1 MPDLSASLALLT
13 SPAILFFFIGAAAA
27 FARSDLAIPEPVSRA
42 LSLYLMLAI
51 GFKGGVEARA
61 AGMNGDFLLAGSIG
75 MALSALMPLL
85 AFIILKRM
93 ARLDRPTLC
102 ALAATYGSVSVVT
115 FAAGQ
120 QHLAAVG
127 LTSGGYM
134 AAVLALMETP
144 AILTAL
150 LLLNGAGRGEPGHRR
165 TILREV
171 FVGAATVMLLGS
183 FIVGLVSGQA
193 GMARLEI
200 FVGPLFQGA
209 LCFFLL
215 DIGLITAR
223 RLMEGGRKLSAGVV
237 AFALGFPV
245 VSASIALALSRL
257 ANLEAGNAALL
268 TILAGSAS
276 YIAVPAAMRLA
287 APKADAGV
295 FVTASLAITF
305 PFNLTPRTTPAGVRD
320 YFVAFLKNRPAARID
335 TGTTEID
342 CRTASRVGIWTVTLT
357 DPVTGA
363 VRDVKARYS
372 FLYRFENGA
381 WRIDHL
387 NSSTRGTPAWW
398 AANRFRTHR
407 GRVRRRQTASALR
420 RRVPCRRKRRLRS
433 RPLSGGRRCPPRI
446 QAVLPDPASPRSRR
460 LSR

>member
-1 MPDLSASLALLT
+1 MPDFSTSLALLT

-27 FARSDLAIPEPVSRA
+27 FARSDLAIPEPVA
-42 LSLYLMLAI
+42 KGLSLYLMLCI

-61 AGMNGDFLLAGSIG
+61 AGFNGDFLAAAAIG
-75 MALSALMPLL
+75 VALSALMPLI
-85 AFIILKRM
+85 AFVILKRM
-93 ARLDRPTLC
+93 SRLDRPTLC

-120 QHLAAVG
+120 QHLEAIG
-127 LTSGGYM
+127 LPSGGYM

-150 LLLNGAGRGEPGHRR
+150 ILLNGAGRGEPGRRR

-183 FIVGLVSGQA
+183 FLVGLISGEA
-193 GMARLEI
+193 GMARLDL

-215 DIGLITAR
+215 DIGLIAAR
-223 RLMEGGRKLSAGVV
+223 RLMEGGRKLTPGVIG
-237 AFALGFPV
+237 FALGFPLL
-245 VSASIALALSRL
+245 SAGLALGLARL
-257 ANLEAGNAALL
+257 AGLEAGNAALL

-305 PFNLTPRTTPAGVRD
+305 PFNLTLGIALYT
-320 YFVAFLKNRPAARID
+320 AA
-335 TGTTEID
+335 
-342 CRTASRVGIWTVTLT
+342 
-357 DPVTGA
+357 A
-363 VRDVKARYS
+363 VW
-372 FLYRFENGA
+372 LWG
-381 WRIDHL
+381 
-387 NSSTRGTPAWW
+387 
-398 AANRFRTHR
+398 
-407 GRVRRRQTASALR
+407 
-420 RRVPCRRKRRLRS
+420 
-433 RPLSGGRRCPPRI
+433 
-446 QAVLPDPASPRSRR
+446 
-460 LSR
+460 